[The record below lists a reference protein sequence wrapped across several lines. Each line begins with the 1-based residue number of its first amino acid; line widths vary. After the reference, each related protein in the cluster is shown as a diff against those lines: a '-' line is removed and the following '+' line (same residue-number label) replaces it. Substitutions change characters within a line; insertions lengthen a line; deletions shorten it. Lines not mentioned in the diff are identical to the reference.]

1 MMHTTEITQRAKQ
14 YLDSLAQGIDPI
26 SKKKI
31 PPDSVLNQEQ
41 LSRCFLY
48 VSGVLQTVLAQDGIT
63 PAPASSWDPLLASGA
78 LDRFEYSE
86 QPLSLHQFAVQLNS
100 LRGSSPAKALP
111 KNALTSWLLHEG
123 FLTAAAGTAGKGTA
137 YDPVSKRGEAI
148 GISSN
153 SSHAEQNGRPHLA
166 ILFHETA
173 QRFLVY
179 SLDRIIAYHQAGWA
193 RRLALVNPDKIPYSA
208 HPVLITDFLRILNGA
223 AGWTSPNWINVLD
236 LNGWLLKEGY
246 LAEHPGKT
254 TTLFPTRKGE
264 EIGVSRVRGTL
275 RNKNLE
281 YTQVVYTEAGQRF
294 IVSHLRDIVLL

>member
-1 MMHTTEITQRAKQ
+1 M
-14 YLDSLAQGIDPI
+14 
-26 SKKKI
+26 
-31 PPDSVLNQEQ
+31 
-41 LSRCFLY
+41 
-48 VSGVLQTVLAQDGIT
+48 SGVLQTVLAQGGT
-63 PAPASSWDPLLASGA
+63 APAPASSWDLLLASGA
-78 LDRFEYSE
+78 LDCFEYSE
-86 QPLSLHQFAVQLNS
+86 QPLSLHQFVVQLNS

-123 FLTAAAGTAGKGTA
+123 FLTAAAGTVEKGTA
-137 YDPVSKRGEAI
+137 YWLNYPVSKRGEAI

-153 SSHAEQNGRPHLA
+153 VSHSDQNGRPYWA

-179 SLDRIIAYHQAGWA
+179 SLNRIIAYHQAGWE
-193 RRLALVNPDKIPYSA
+193 RRLTLVNPDKIPYSA
-208 HPVLITDFLRILNGA
+208 HPVLITDFLRVLNGV

-264 EIGVSRVRGTL
+264 EIGASRVRGIL
-275 RNKNLE
+275 RNKNLK
-281 YTQVVYTEAGQRF
+281 YTQVVYAEASQRF